1 MKNKFAS
8 EIENILK
15 NEKENKTFET
25 PNEFYEY
32 LKTQGI
38 TASFE
43 DVKAVLIDL
52 NKQTNKEELEFED
65 LDEVAGGARIEVK
78 NVVKNNKKAVK
89 VGAVIVFGM

>member
-1 MKNKFAS
+1 M
-8 EIENILK
+8 K